1 MQTDQ
6 DIEWKFV
13 RSKLYMEY
21 IRGGSPLPVPFN
33 IIPAPHSAL
42 ALITAMYRR
51 CRRWKRDVSAQS
63 EARTPASGGADHSPI
78 YTTRPNG
85 TITKAASIPVWQVTA
100 NNRLSI
106 LFFTQTLDPN
116 RDLPTQ
122 EKCLVLPERRY
133 ASAGTSYGH
142 VSVSVCLSVTSW
154 SSIESDERI
163 GLVFGMRA
171 YFYLS
176 YTVL

>member
-1 MQTDQ
+1 
-6 DIEWKFV
+6 
-13 RSKLYMEY
+13 MEY

-51 CRRWKRDVSAQS
+51 CRQWKRDVSAQS

-100 NNRLSI
+100 NNRLST
-106 LFFTQTLDPN
+106 LFHSDFRPKPRFTNPRKMPGFTRATL
-116 RDLPTQ
+116 
-122 EKCLVLPERRY
+122 C
-133 ASAGTSYGH
+133 
-142 VSVSVCLSVTSW
+142 
-154 SSIESDERI
+154 
-163 GLVFGMRA
+163 
-171 YFYLS
+171 
-176 YTVL
+176 